1 MKKTITMILAIAVT
15 IFCIVSPTNTAK
27 ADTEPTT
34 TTAVTNT
41 TELLTETTES
51 PQETKQPKQMKIKA
65 KEEGK
70 VCTNGK
76 TVAVTKGFT
85 LSLALEDPD
94 GKRVKKAYGNKV
106 LRSREDYKGEVKWTS
121 SKPNIASVSAKGI
134 VTGNKCGKT
143 TITAE
148 YGGRTS
154 YVIVEVK
161 KNIFT
166 AQPHKHYG
174 TDHRDGITRV
184 TEKLIGVTSMYFDKN
199 GNLIYTYSQQT
210 KLTKAGKKYYKEHPD
225 SAVFATNYTL
235 HCGSSHGKQG
245 CKIDFKNQNGKVI
258 ATTRQKILVI
268 VDLKNKPHVTKY
280 KIPKKYIKM
289 NQKDIDLRRCGLEI
303 CEGLYK
309 YKN

>member
-1 MKKTITMILAIAVT
+1 MILAIAVT

-34 TTAVTNT
+34 TTTAVTNT
-41 TELLTETTES
+41 TELSTEG
-51 PQETKQPKQMKIKA
+51 PKETNQPKQMKIKA

-174 TDHRDGITRV
+174 TDHRDGMI
-184 TEKLIGVTSMYFDKN
+184 LS
-199 GNLIYTYSQQT
+199 
-210 KLTKAGKKYYKEHPD
+210 
-225 SAVFATNYTL
+225 
-235 HCGSSHGKQG
+235 
-245 CKIDFKNQNGKVI
+245 
-258 ATTRQKILVI
+258 ILVYTFFSRMF
-268 VDLKNKPHVTKY
+268 DLMLHPA
-280 KIPKKYIKM
+280 M
-289 NQKDIDLRRCGLEI
+289 NHSTAVA
-303 CEGLYK
+303 
-309 YKN
+309 